1 MLAKKYRLPSSFF
14 KKSEKERVRPL
25 KTSSETLFSIKIFSS
40 PHAYAR
46 FAAVASNA
54 RFKKAN
60 IRNKARRRVYEA
72 IREANLYKIKK
83 VDCVI
88 YLKTEILEADKKII
102 QAKLKNILE

>member
-14 KKSEKERVRPL
+14 ERSEKEKAHLIR
-25 KTSSETLFSIKIFSS
+25 TSDKTLFSVKIFSS

-60 IRNKARRRVYEA
+60 LRNKARRKVYEA
-72 IREANLYKIKK
+72 IRTTDIYKTKK
-83 VDCVI
+83 IDCVI
-88 YLKTEILEADKKII
+88 YLKSAILEADEKII
-102 QAKLKNILE
+102 QLELKNILK